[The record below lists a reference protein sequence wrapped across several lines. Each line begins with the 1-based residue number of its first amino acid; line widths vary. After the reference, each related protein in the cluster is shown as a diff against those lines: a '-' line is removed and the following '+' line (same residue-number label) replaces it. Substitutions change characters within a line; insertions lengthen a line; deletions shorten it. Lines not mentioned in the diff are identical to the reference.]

1 MESIL
6 PRCLSVRRKKLQVV
20 DEPLSGVKLLAP
32 KVIEDGRGFFMES
45 YNRRDLAEL
54 GIAHDFVQDNH
65 SRSSRGVLRGLHY
78 QLGHAQ
84 AKMVRVTRG
93 RVFDVVVDIRRGSP
107 TFAQW
112 AGAELS
118 EDNRLCL
125 FAEEGFAH
133 GFLVLSEVADFQYKC
148 SDFFSAKDERGLPWN
163 DPEIGIDWP
172 LDGLDPLLS
181 ERDREWRPLADVTSE
196 DLPEFTP

>member
-1 MESIL
+1 M
-6 PRCLSVRRKKLQVV
+6 RRTTLRVV
-20 DEPLSGVKLLAP
+20 DEPLPGVKLLAP
-32 KVIEDGRGFFMES
+32 KVIEDSRGFFMES
-45 YNRRDLAEL
+45 YNRSNLAEL
-54 GIAHDFVQDNH
+54 GITHQFVQDNH

-84 AKMVRVTRG
+84 AKLVRVTRG

-107 TFAQW
+107 KFGKW

-133 GFLVLSEVADFQYKC
+133 GFLVLSDVAVFQYKW
-148 SDFFSAKDERGLPWN
+148 SQFHSGKDERGLPWN
-163 DPEIGIDWP
+163 DSEIGIEWP
-172 LDGLDPLLS
+172 LDGIEPLLS
-181 ERDREWRPLADVTSE
+181 ERDCGWRPLTDLAAD
-196 DLPEFTP
+196 DLPVFAP

>member
-1 MESIL
+1 M
-6 PRCLSVRRKKLQVV
+6 QVV
-20 DEPLSGVKLLAP
+20 DEPLAGVKLLAP

-54 GIAHDFVQDNH
+54 GITHDFVQDNH

-84 AKMVRVTRG
+84 AKLVRVTRG
-93 RVFDVVVDIRRGSP
+93 SVFDVVVDIRRGSP

-112 AGAELS
+112 TGVELS
-118 EDNRLCL
+118 EKNRLCL
-125 FAEEGFAH
+125 FAPEGFAH
-133 GFLVLSEVADFQYKC
+133 GFFVLSDVAEFQYKC
-148 SDFFSAKDERGLPWN
+148 SDFFSAEDERGLPWD

-172 LDGLDPLLS
+172 LDGLEPGLS
-181 ERDREWRPLADVTSE
+181 ERDRRWQPLADVQSD
-196 DLPEFTP
+196 DLPVYAP